1 MNLQGYL
8 EIFFVKI
15 LQIIL
20 QFIDFQNFNTNT
32 IFYLFLGNIFCIK
45 FGINKTIKNEENNF

>member
-1 MNLQGYL
+1 MNLLKGNL

-20 QFIDFQNFNTNT
+20 QFIDFQNFNINT
-32 IFYLFLGNIFCIK
+32 IFYLFLGEHFFVLSLASTK
-45 FGINKTIKNEENNF
+45 LLK

>member
-1 MNLQGYL
+1 MNLQGNL

-15 LQIIL
+15 LQIVL

-45 FGINKTIKNEENNF
+45 FGINKLLK